1 MLSPE
6 SNCDSSEENLAL
18 RILLVEDEPAA
29 AQMLAQGLREHGYA
43 VDLAAD
49 GEEGLEKIY
58 INQYDLVILDVV
70 LPRKDG
76 LAVCRELRSAGNS
89 IPVFMLTARDGVEDR
104 ITGLNLGA
112 DDYLT
117 KPYEYR
123 EVLARVHALLRRGPT
138 TYYDVIEVGDLR
150 IELKGRTVAR
160 AGRPIELTA
169 KEYAILEYMARRQ
182 GQVLTREDL
191 SEHAWDEH
199 YDVFSNVIEVYM
211 LRLRKKIDAGHEVRL
226 LRTRRGEGYVLTA
239 EDCRHV

>member
-1 MLSPE
+1 MLSPR
-6 SNCDSSEENLAL
+6 SNCLSPEDKSAL

-29 AQMLAQGLREHGYA
+29 AQMLAKGLREHGYA

-49 GEEGLEKIY
+49 GEEGLEKFHT
-58 INQYDLVILDVV
+58 NLYDLVILDVV

-76 LAVCRELRSAGNS
+76 FAVCRELRSGGS
-89 IPVFMLTARDGVEDR
+89 SVPVLMLTARDEVEDR
-104 ITGLNLGA
+104 IAGLNLGA

-138 TYYDVIEVGDLR
+138 TYFDIIEVGDLR
-150 IELKGRTVAR
+150 IEIKSRTVAR

-169 KEYAILEYMARRQ
+169 KEYAILECLARRQ

-199 YDVFSNVIEVYM
+199 YDVFSNVIEVYI
-211 LRLRKKIDAGHEVRL
+211 LRLRKKIDAGHPVRL

-239 EDCRHV
+239 EDHSHV